1 MYVIIII
8 KKIDAKINFSY
19 ETTKKNNIFCILVL
33 VFKKLF
39 TIFYCVEYTLAQK
52 NTNKFV
58 FLLAYSYIC
67 TKTDAMNRKGFL
79 YRVYDLYV
87 DGFRS
92 MKLGRT
98 LWAIIL
104 IKLFVIFV
112 ILKLFFFPNFIKEHA
127 PEGDES
133 EFVATQILKQQ

>member
-1 MYVIIII
+1 
-8 KKIDAKINFSY
+8 
-19 ETTKKNNIFCILVL
+19 
-33 VFKKLF
+33 
-39 TIFYCVEYTLAQK
+39 
-52 NTNKFV
+52 
-58 FLLAYSYIC
+58 
-67 TKTDAMNRKGFL
+67 MNRKGFL
-79 YRVYDLYV
+79 YRVYNLYA

-104 IKLFVIFV
+104 IKLFIIFV

-127 PEGDES
+127 PEGEES